1 MVEQDPLTEIA
12 GLTSRSGALRQAA
25 TLPGAD
31 LGSLLDA
38 ALAELDAA
46 IDALKTAAGA
56 AASGSGSGAGE
67 AVHAERRLLH
77 TVFQQA
83 PVPLFL
89 LGGDGTVR
97 RVNAAAGDLIG
108 SGPGYATGKLFAAFI
123 DPASRAAVQTLLAA
137 AARTGESR
145 QLRCSVLTS
154 QGAADRVLAVR
165 QISIRGDLDQLV
177 VAAGVPDTGPAAGK
191 SRPAAARPASARRA
205 EQAEPDAGVVAA
217 MTRRLDLVT
226 GATRILLENVTYS
239 EPVAVQQCARL
250 LARELDA
257 WVVVDVE
264 HEGRLRRQAVAGPE
278 DRKSAELARAAAGLD
293 PPPDSA
299 PGLVHESGSTLLLA
313 HAEDLG
319 VLGDGPDGVPLLM
332 AFGASSVLCVP
343 LSDGEHSYGV
353 LTLAGRAGQG
363 RFGMADAGL
372 VEELGE
378 QLALA
383 IRADRLFRRRSEVAD
398 ALQASL
404 LPRQLR
410 QIPGT
415 EVAAA
420 HVPASNEREVGGD
433 FYDVYPAGEGWGTA
447 IGDVCGKGED
457 AAAVTAAARHAIRA
471 FAHSDPDPAAVLRSA
486 NGVMLAEEFGGRFVT
501 ALVGHVRWRRR
512 RLHVVLGSAGHPG
525 PVLVR
530 SDGRTQRL
538 QGGGLPLGIFPDAMP
553 AIQEVILEP
562 GDVLFLYTDGLT
574 GACGPNMVYFEDR
587 LTDELA
593 ALAGQPCTT
602 LVTLVRE
609 LALEFCRGE
618 LRDDMT
624 MLAVRAGEPPAARAG
639 GSPVS

>member
-31 LGSLLDA
+31 PGSLLDA

-46 IDALKTAAGA
+46 IDALKAAAGA
-56 AASGSGSGAGE
+56 AVSGSGSGAGE

-89 LGGDGTVR
+89 LAGDGTVR

-137 AARTGESR
+137 AARTGEPR

-177 VAAGVPDTGPAAGK
+177 VAAGVPGTGPAAGK
-191 SRPAAARPASARRA
+191 SRAARRGQ
-205 EQAEPDAGVVAA
+205 QAEPDAGVVAA

-239 EPVAVQQCARL
+239 EQVAVQQCARL

-264 HEGRLRRQAVAGPE
+264 HEGKLRRQAVAGPE

-293 PPPDSA
+293 PLPDSA

-319 VLGDGPDGVPLLM
+319 ALGDGPDGVPLLM

-353 LTLAGRAGQG
+353 LTLAGQAGQG

-410 QIPGT
+410 QIPGA

-512 RLHVVLGSAGHPG
+512 RLHVVLSSAGHPG

-530 SDGRTQRL
+530 PDGRTQRL

-553 AIQEVILEP
+553 ATQEVVLEP

-574 GACGPNMVYFEDR
+574 GACGPDMVYFEDR

-602 LVTLVRE
+602 LVTRVRE

-639 GSPVS
+639 GSP

>member
-12 GLTSRSGALRQAA
+12 GLTTRSGALRQAA

-38 ALAELDAA
+38 ALSELDAA

-67 AVHAERRLLH
+67 AVRAERRLLH

-89 LGGDGTVR
+89 LAGDGTVR

-137 AARTGESR
+137 AARTGEPR

-177 VAAGVPDTGPAAGK
+177 VAVGVPDTGRAAGK
-191 SRPAAARPASARRA
+191 SRPAAARRKQR
-205 EQAEPDAGVVAA
+205 AEPDAGVVAT

-250 LARELDA
+250 LARELDS

-264 HEGRLRRQAVAGPE
+264 HEGKLRRQAVAGPD

-319 VLGDGPDGVPLLM
+319 ALGDGPDGVPLLM

-353 LTLAGRAGQG
+353 LTLAGQAGQG

-410 QIPGT
+410 
-415 EVAAA
+415 
-420 HVPASNEREVGGD
+420 EVGGD
-433 FYDVYPAGEGWGTA
+433 FYDIYSAGEGWGAA

-471 FAHSDPDPAAVLRSA
+471 FAYSDPDPAAVLRSA

-501 ALVGHVRWRRR
+501 ALVGHLRWRRR

-530 SDGRTQRL
+530 PDGRTQRL

-553 AIQEVILEP
+553 ATQEVTLEP

-602 LVTLVRE
+602 LVTRVRE

-639 GSPVS
+639 GSP

>member
-46 IDALKTAAGA
+46 VDALKAAAGA

-89 LGGDGTVR
+89 LAGDGTVR

-137 AARTGESR
+137 AARTGEPR

-191 SRPAAARPASARRA
+191 SRAGRRGQ
-205 EQAEPDAGVVAA
+205 QAEPDAGVVAA

-264 HEGRLRRQAVAGPE
+264 HEGKLRRQAVAGPE
-278 DRKSAELARAAAGLD
+278 DRKSVELARAAAGLD

-313 HAEDLG
+313 HAEDLSA
-319 VLGDGPDGVPLLM
+319 LGDGPDGVPLLM

-353 LTLAGRAGQG
+353 LTLAGQAGQG

-433 FYDVYPAGEGWGTA
+433 FYDVYPAGEGWGTS

-457 AAAVTAAARHAIRA
+457 AAAVTATARHAIRA

-530 SDGRTQRL
+530 QDGRTQRL

-553 AIQEVILEP
+553 AIQEIILEP

-574 GACGPNMVYFEDR
+574 GACGPDMVYFEDR

-602 LVTLVRE
+602 LVTRVRE

-639 GSPVS
+639 GSP

>member
-1 MVEQDPLTEIA
+1 VTQQGPATELA

-25 TLPGAD
+25 ALPGAD

-38 ALAELDAA
+38 ALAELGAA
-46 IDALKTAAGA
+46 IDALAAAGA
-56 AASGSGSGAGE
+56 GPSGPGSGPGE

-89 LGGDGTVR
+89 LAGDGTVR
-97 RVNAAAGDLIG
+97 RVNAAAGELL
-108 SGPGYATGKLFAAFI
+108 GPGPSYATGKLFAAFI
-123 DPASRAAVQTLLAA
+123 DPPSRAAVQTLLAA
-137 AARTGESR
+137 AARTGEPR
-145 QLRCSVLTS
+145 QMRCSVLTS
-154 QGAADRVLAVR
+154 EGAADRVLAAR
-165 QISIRGDLDQLV
+165 QITVRGDEDQLV
-177 VAAGVPDTGPAAGK
+177 VAVGVTDAGEAARRPGK
-191 SRPAAARPASARRA
+191 AAQPEKRPAG
-205 EQAEPDAGVVAA
+205 PDAGVVAA
-217 MTRRLDLVT
+217 ITRRLDLVT

-239 EPVAVQQCARL
+239 ESVAVQQCARL
-250 LARELDA
+250 LARELGA
-257 WVVVDVE
+257 WVIVDVA
-264 HEGRLRRQAVAGPE
+264 HDGRLRRQAVAGPE
-278 DRKSAELARAAAGLD
+278 DQQSAELARAVTAID
-293 PPPDSA
+293 PPPGSA
-299 PGLVHESGSTLLLA
+299 PRLVYESGSTLLQT

-319 VLGDGPDGVPLLM
+319 VLGNGPDGVPLLM

-343 LSDGEHSYGV
+343 LSDGEQSYGA
-353 LTLAGRAGQG
+353 LTLAGQAGQG

-383 IRADRLFRRRSEVAD
+383 IRADRLFQRRSEVAD

-420 HVPASNEREVGGD
+420 HVPASNEQEVGGD
-433 FYDVYPAGEGWGTA
+433 FYDVYPAGEGWGAA
-447 IGDVCGKGED
+447 IGDVCGKGQD

-471 FAHSDPDPAAVLRSA
+471 FSHANADPAAVLHSA

-501 ALVGHVRWRRR
+501 AVVGHVRWHQR

-525 PVLVR
+525 PVLIR
-530 SDGRTQRL
+530 PDGRTQRL
-538 QGGGLPLGIFPDAMP
+538 RGGGLPLGIFPDAAP
-553 AIQEVILEP
+553 AVQEVDLEP
-562 GDVLFLYTDGLT
+562 GDVLFFYTDGLT
-574 GACGPNMVYFEDR
+574 GACGPDMVYFEDR

-593 ALAGQPCTT
+593 ALAGQPPAA
-602 LVTLVRE
+602 LVSRVRE

-618 LRDDMT
+618 TRDDMT
-624 MLAVRAGEPPAARAG
+624 MMAVRAGAPPAA
-639 GSPVS
+639 

>member
-1 MVEQDPLTEIA
+1 MAEQGPPTEIA

-46 IDALKTAAGA
+46 IDALKAAAGA

-89 LGGDGTVR
+89 LAGDGTVR
-97 RVNAAAGDLIG
+97 RVNAAAGDLLG

-123 DPASRAAVQTLLAA
+123 DPPSRAAVQTLLAA
-137 AARTGESR
+137 AARTGEPR
-145 QLRCSVLTS
+145 QMRCSVLTS
-154 QGAADRVLAVR
+154 EGAADRVLAVR

-191 SRPAAARPASARRA
+191 SRPAAARRK
-205 EQAEPDAGVVAA
+205 QQGEPDAGVVAA
-217 MTRRLDLVT
+217 MTRRLDLVI

-250 LARELDA
+250 LARELDS

-264 HEGRLRRQAVAGPE
+264 HEGKLRRQAVAGPD
-278 DRKSAELARAAAGLD
+278 DRKSAELARAAASLD

-299 PGLVHESGSTLLLA
+299 PRLVHESGSTLLLA

-319 VLGDGPDGVPLLM
+319 ALGDGPDGVPLLM

-353 LTLAGRAGQG
+353 LTLAGQAGQG

-415 EVAAA
+415 EVSAA

-433 FYDVYPAGEGWGTA
+433 FYDIYSAGEGWGAA

-471 FAHSDPDPAAVLRSA
+471 FAYSDPDPAAVLRSA

-530 SDGRTQRL
+530 PDGRTQRL

-553 AIQEVILEP
+553 ATQEVTLEP

-602 LVTLVRE
+602 LVTRVRE

-624 MLAVRAGEPPAARAG
+624 MLAVRASEPPAARAG
-639 GSPVS
+639 GSP

>member
-1 MVEQDPLTEIA
+1 MVEQGQSTEIA

-46 IDALKTAAGA
+46 IDALKAAAGA
-56 AASGSGSGAGE
+56 AAGRSGGGAGE

-89 LGGDGTVR
+89 LAGDGTVR
-97 RVNAAAGDLIG
+97 RVNAAAGELLG

-145 QLRCSVLTS
+145 QMRCSVLTS

-191 SRPAAARPASARRA
+191 SRPAAARRA
-205 EQAEPDAGVVAA
+205 EQAEPEAGVVAA

-226 GATRILLENVTYS
+226 AATRILLENVTYS

-250 LARELDA
+250 LARELAA
-257 WVVVDVE
+257 WVIVDVE

-278 DRKSAELARAAAGLD
+278 DRKSAELAQAAAGLD

-319 VLGDGPDGVPLLM
+319 ALGDGPDGVPLLM

-353 LTLAGRAGQG
+353 LTLAGQAGQG

-433 FYDVYPAGEGWGTA
+433 FYDVYSAGEGWGTA

-471 FAHSDPDPAAVLRSA
+471 FAYSDPDPAAVLRSA

-501 ALVGHVRWRRR
+501 ALVGHLRWRRR

-525 PVLVR
+525 PVLIR
-530 SDGRTQRL
+530 PDGRTQRL

-553 AIQEVILEP
+553 ATQEFTLEP

-593 ALAGQPCTT
+593 ALAGQPPAA
-602 LVTLVRE
+602 LVARVRE

-639 GSPVS
+639 GSP

>member
-1 MVEQDPLTEIA
+1 
-12 GLTSRSGALRQAA
+12 
-25 TLPGAD
+25 
-31 LGSLLDA
+31 
-38 ALAELDAA
+38 
-46 IDALKTAAGA
+46 
-56 AASGSGSGAGE
+56 
-67 AVHAERRLLH
+67 
-77 TVFQQA
+77 
-83 PVPLFL
+83 
-89 LGGDGTVR
+89 
-97 RVNAAAGDLIG
+97 
-108 SGPGYATGKLFAAFI
+108 
-123 DPASRAAVQTLLAA
+123 
-137 AARTGESR
+137 
-145 QLRCSVLTS
+145 
-154 QGAADRVLAVR
+154 
-165 QISIRGDLDQLV
+165 
-177 VAAGVPDTGPAAGK
+177 
-191 SRPAAARPASARRA
+191 
-205 EQAEPDAGVVAA
+205 
-217 MTRRLDLVT
+217 
-226 GATRILLENVTYS
+226 
-239 EPVAVQQCARL
+239 VQQCARL

-264 HEGRLRRQAVAGPE
+264 HEGKLRRQAVAGPE

-293 PPPDSA
+293 PPPGSA
-299 PGLVHESGSTLLLA
+299 PALVHESGSTLLLA
-313 HAEDLG
+313 HAEDLST
-319 VLGDGPDGVPLLM
+319 LGDGPDSVPLLM

-353 LTLAGRAGQG
+353 LTLAGQAGQG

-410 QIPGT
+410 QIPGA

-433 FYDVYPAGEGWGTA
+433 FYDVYPAGEGWGTS

-512 RLHVVLGSAGHPG
+512 RLHVVLSSAGHPG

-530 SDGRTQRL
+530 PDGRTQRL

-553 AIQEVILEP
+553 ATQEVILEP

-602 LVTLVRE
+602 LVTRVRE

>member
-1 MVEQDPLTEIA
+1 MAEQGPPTEIA

-46 IDALKTAAGA
+46 IDALKAAAGA

-89 LGGDGTVR
+89 LAGDGTVR
-97 RVNAAAGDLIG
+97 RVNAAAGDLLG

-123 DPASRAAVQTLLAA
+123 DPPSRAAVQTLLAA
-137 AARTGESR
+137 AARTGEPR
-145 QLRCSVLTS
+145 QMRCSVLTS
-154 QGAADRVLAVR
+154 EGAADRVLAVR
-165 QISIRGDLDQLV
+165 QISIRGDVDQLV

-191 SRPAAARPASARRA
+191 SRPAAARRKQ
-205 EQAEPDAGVVAA
+205 QAEPDAGVVAA

-250 LARELDA
+250 LARELDS

-264 HEGRLRRQAVAGPE
+264 HEGKLRRQAVAGPD

-319 VLGDGPDGVPLLM
+319 ALGDGPDGVPLLM

-353 LTLAGRAGQG
+353 LTLAGQAGQG

-415 EVAAA
+415 EVSAA

-433 FYDVYPAGEGWGTA
+433 FYDVYSAGEGWGAA

-471 FAHSDPDPAAVLRSA
+471 FAYSDPDPAAVLRSA

-501 ALVGHVRWRRR
+501 ALVGHLRWRRR

-530 SDGRTQRL
+530 PDGRTRRL
-538 QGGGLPLGIFPDAMP
+538 EGGGLPLGIFPDAMP
-553 AIQEVILEP
+553 ATQEVTLEP

-574 GACGPNMVYFEDR
+574 GACGPDMVYFEDR

-593 ALAGQPCTT
+593 ALAGQPPAT
-602 LVTLVRE
+602 LVARVRE

-639 GSPVS
+639 GSP